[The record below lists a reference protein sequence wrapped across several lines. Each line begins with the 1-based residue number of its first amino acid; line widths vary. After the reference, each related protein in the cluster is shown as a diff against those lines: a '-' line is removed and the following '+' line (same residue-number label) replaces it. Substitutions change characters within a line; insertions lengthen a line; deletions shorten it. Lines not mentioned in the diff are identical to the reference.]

1 MAYRFLLEVP
11 EALYAQANVVIS
23 HTPDAG
29 IVDVHDGIVGD
40 FDNDGQTLTLSAQTL
55 DVVSRIGEWYDQ
67 VVATTPGAGAV
78 NFLLTNGRR
87 MPVGT
92 IDDAEVVNAIR
103 HDQPWVERSIPKIGE
118 HMTRTAPTGTLKPA
132 VSSTD
137 MKAAGLGTLPS
148 ISNITIL
155 ATDDP
160 TDHQAITVDDVT
172 MYHLEVIDLANPERT
187 YGEIFGAALVDR
199 ADRTANGEYIWHGA
213 GYDFEQEA
221 QFGSEPD
228 FAFLQNGPLVIAL
241 ERMGRGLPLDVF
253 ANPPA
258 PIRLLVDDA
267 SLAAIRG
274 NVLTRSWNVFDDSV
288 PGIFV
293 FRDPMGY
300 TWAIHGESAE
310 KEAAANA

>member
-11 EALYAQANVVIS
+11 EALYAQANVVIN

-29 IVDVHDGIVGD
+29 IVDVHNGIVGD
-40 FDNDGQTLTLSAQTL
+40 FDNDGRTLTLSASTL
-55 DVVSRIGEWYDQ
+55 DVVMRVGQWYDE

-78 NFLLTNGRR
+78 NVLLTNGRR
-87 MPVGT
+87 LPVGT

-103 HDQPWVERSIPKIGE
+103 HDQPWVERTIPKIGE
-118 HMTRTAPTGTLKPA
+118 HITRTAPAGTLQPA
-132 VSSTD
+132 VAHPATRV
-137 MKAAGLGTLPS
+137 AATGSLPT
-148 ISNITIL
+148 IADIRIL

-160 TDHQAITVDDVT
+160 SDHKAITVDDVT
-172 MYHLEVIDLANPERT
+172 MYHLEVIDLASPERV
-187 YGEIFGAALVDR
+187 YAEVFGAALVDR
-199 ADRTANGEYIWHGA
+199 ADRHDDGSYIWHGA
-213 GYDFEQEA
+213 EYDIEQEA
-221 QFGSEPD
+221 QFGTEPD

-241 ERMGRGLPLDVF
+241 ERMGRSWPLDVF
-253 ANPPA
+253 AHPPA

-274 NVLTRSWNVFDDSV
+274 NVLTRSWNVFDDTT

-310 KEAAANA
+310 KDAATNA